1 MLDHSDSRRTTQ
13 LDLQTAA
20 REAQCL
26 DRLPAQDRLNLTLA
40 GTVKNFDGESV
51 ILSEGTDI
59 EEVYLILRGLVTV
72 GMYQGINPALWLY
85 VSGPGTIVDT
95 CALLD
100 PPVSPVT
107 IRALTDVEVLAIPRA
122 AFVKVIRANPD
133 VGYELLQN
141 LCSRLSLITRIT
153 LKEFIQGSPGPSLN

>member
-1 MLDHSDSRRTTQ
+1 MDIQSIVRD
-13 LDLQTAA
+13 
-20 REAQCL
+20 AQCL
-26 DRLPAQDRLNLTLA
+26 DRLPPQEMLNLTMA
-40 GTVKNFDGESV
+40 GTVKEFPCESV
-51 ILSEGTDI
+51 LLSEGSEI
-59 EEVYLILRGLVTV
+59 EEVYLILRGLVSV
-72 GMYQGINPALWLY
+72 GLYEGINPALWLY
-85 VSGPGTIVDT
+85 ISGPKTLVDT

-107 IRALTDVEVLAIPRA
+107 IRALTDVEILAIPRV
-122 AFVKVIRANPD
+122 AFVKVMQTHTD